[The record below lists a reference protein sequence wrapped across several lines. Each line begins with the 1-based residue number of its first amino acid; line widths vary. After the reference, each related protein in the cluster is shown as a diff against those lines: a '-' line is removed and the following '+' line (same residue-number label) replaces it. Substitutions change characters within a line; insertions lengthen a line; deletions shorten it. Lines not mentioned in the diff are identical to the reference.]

1 MNEMTCDHVLDR
13 LPELAAERVGE
24 PDAGAI
30 RAHLGGCAA
39 CAEAWS
45 VVSLLAEAGPAPAPP
60 GLEARLQAAVRSDQA
75 RTAAPAAAAGRRRSM
90 PHWRLAAA
98 AGIVLALATPVLMD
112 RMGTESGVLSDDLE
126 VAEALTES
134 LPSPWLGEDE
144 GMVAGAPV
152 LDGLSDEALE
162 QLLEEMGG

>member
-13 LPELAAERVGE
+13 LPDLAAGRIGE
-24 PDAGAI
+24 SDAAALH
-30 RAHLGGCAA
+30 AHLGGCAD

-45 VVSLLAEAGPAPAPP
+45 VVSLLAEAGPAPVPP
-60 GLEARLQAAVRSDQA
+60 GLEARLQAAVRADGVGS
-75 RTAAPAAAAGRRRSM
+75 AAGAAGGRRGI

-112 RMGTESGVLSDDLE
+112 RMGTGNGVLPDDLE

-144 GMVAGAPV
+144 GIVAGAPV